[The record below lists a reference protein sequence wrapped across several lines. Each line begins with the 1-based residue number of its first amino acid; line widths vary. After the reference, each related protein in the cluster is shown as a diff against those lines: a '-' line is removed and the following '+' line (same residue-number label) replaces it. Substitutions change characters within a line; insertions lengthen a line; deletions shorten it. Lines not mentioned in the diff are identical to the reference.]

1 MKSPSLYRRLI
12 DRYARPE
19 ARGLIF
25 LAMVTTGVAGTTLV
39 VPYVIS
45 RYIDAARAGA
55 PTNSLV
61 VVAVVFAAFALL
73 EPLLRMLETRIATN
87 LAVRGTN
94 RLRADLFEHCLRLD
108 PSFHESHSPGE
119 MIERIDGD
127 VGLLSQFFSSFLV
140 QVATS
145 GLLLA
150 GMIVILMAIDW
161 RVGGIIAVFALAAIA
176 TLMLLQHVGERFWK
190 NQRRLSA
197 EQFGL
202 LEEFLGSTEDIRANG
217 ATAYAENSY
226 LRAADATYRAAL
238 RAQGISGAGYNFS
251 IFLFASGTAAAMAV
265 AAFLFTNGAVTLG
278 IVYLIFSYANSL
290 STPLS
295 LLTQHIGYLQSLGAA
310 VARVGELLAIT
321 SSITEPAQP
330 AAMTTR
336 PPAAYFSEV
345 DFGYGEGENVLHG
358 ITFEIPAGK
367 VLGVVGRT
375 GSGKTT
381 LGRLLVRLAD
391 PRVGSVQLAGTP
403 LNEMSLGDL
412 RRSISAVSQDV
423 QIFRGTVRDNV
434 TMFDASVDDEAVIE
448 AVELAGMGDWLR
460 AQSRGLD
467 YLLSPGGRD
476 LSAGQAQLLALARA
490 FLRDP
495 SVVVLDEASSRL
507 DPVTEA
513 RLEGSVARLLSGRT
527 AMVIAHRLET
537 LDRVDLIL
545 VMDSG
550 RVAEFGA
557 PADLL
562 ADPKSQ
568 FSQLRSKDLSEVLA

>member
-1 MKSPSLYRRLI
+1 M
-12 DRYARPE
+12 
-19 ARGLIF
+19 RGLIL
-25 LAMVTTGVAGTTLV
+25 LAVVTTGVAGTTLV

-45 RYIDAARAGA
+45 RYIDSARAGA
-55 PTNSLV
+55 TTSSLV
-61 VVAVVFAAFALL
+61 VIALVFAVFALL

-94 RLRADLFEHCLRLD
+94 RLRAELFEHCLRLD
-108 PSFHESHSPGE
+108 PTFHESHSPGE

-145 GLLLA
+145 GLLLV
-150 GMIVILMAIDW
+150 GMVVILLVIDW
-161 RVGGIIAVFALAAIA
+161 RVGGIIAVFALAATA
-176 TLMLLQHVGERFWK
+176 TLMLLQRVGERFWK

-226 LRAADATYRAAL
+226 LRAADATYRAAIK
-238 RAQGISGAGYNFS
+238 AQLISGGGYNFG

-265 AAFLFTNGAVTLG
+265 AASLFTNGAVTLG
-278 IVYLIFSYANSL
+278 TVYLIFSYANSL

-295 LLTQHIGYLQSLGAA
+295 QLTQHIGYLQSLGAA
-310 VARVGELLAIT
+310 VARVGELLAMT
-321 SSITEPAQP
+321 TSITEPAKLT
-330 AAMTTR
+330 AMTTR
-336 PPAAYFSEV
+336 PPAVNFTNV

-391 PRVGSVQLAGTP
+391 PRVGSVKLAGAP
-403 LNEMSLGDL
+403 LNEISLADL

-448 AVELAGMGDWLR
+448 AVELAGMGDWLT
-460 AQSRGLD
+460 AQPQGLD

-476 LSAGQAQLLALARA
+476 LSSGQAQLLALARA

-507 DPVTEA
+507 DPATEA
-513 RLEGSVARLLSGRT
+513 RLEGSVASLLRGRT

-537 LDRVDLIL
+537 LDRVDFIL
-545 VMDSG
+545 VMEAG

-562 ADPKSQ
+562 ADPKSR
-568 FSQLRSKDLSEVLA
+568 FSQLRSIGLTEVLA

>member
-1 MKSPSLYRRLI
+1 MNTPSLYRRLI

-19 ARGLIF
+19 LRGLTF
-25 LAMVTTGVAGTTLV
+25 LAMVTAGVAGTTLG
-39 VPYVIS
+39 VPYIIS
-45 RYIDAARAGA
+45 RYIDSARAGA
-55 PTNSLV
+55 TTNSLV
-61 VVAVVFAAFALL
+61 AIALAFAAFALL

-94 RLRADLFEHCLRLD
+94 RLRAELFEHCLRLD

-150 GMIVILMAIDW
+150 GMIVILLAIDW
-161 RVGGIIAVFALAAIA
+161 RVGGIIAVFALAATA
-176 TLMLLQHVGERFWK
+176 TLMLLQRVGERFWK

-217 ATAYAENSY
+217 ATPYAENSY

-238 RAQGISGAGYNFS
+238 RAQVISSGGYSFG

-265 AAFLFTNGAVTLG
+265 AALLFTNGAVTLG
-278 IVYLIFSYANSL
+278 TVYLIFSYANSL
-290 STPLS
+290 SAPLS
-295 LLTQHIGYLQSLGAA
+295 QLTQHIGYLQSLGAA
-310 VARVGELLAIT
+310 VARVGELLAVT
-321 SSITEPAQP
+321 SSITEPQKP
-330 AAMTTR
+330 VAMTAR
-336 PPAAYFSEV
+336 PPSVNFIEV

-391 PRVGSVQLAGTP
+391 PRVGSVKLAGAP
-403 LNEMSLGDL
+403 VNEISLGDL
-412 RRSISAVSQDV
+412 RRSICAVSQDV

-434 TMFDASVDDEAVIE
+434 TMFDGSIDDEAVVE
-448 AVELAGMGDWLR
+448 AVVLAGMGDWLN
-460 AQSRGLD
+460 APAHGLD
-467 YLLSPGGRD
+467 YLLAPGGRD

-550 RVAEFGA
+550 RVAEFGT

-562 ADPKSQ
+562 ADPKSK
-568 FSQLRSKDLSEVLA
+568 FSQLRSKGLTEVLA

>member
-1 MKSPSLYRRLI
+1 
-12 DRYARPE
+12 
-19 ARGLIF
+19 
-25 LAMVTTGVAGTTLV
+25 MVTCGAAGTTLG
-39 VPYVIS
+39 VPYIIS

-55 PTNSLV
+55 TANSLV
-61 VVAVVFAAFALL
+61 AIALVFAAFALL
-73 EPLLRMLETRIATN
+73 EPLLRMLETRLATN

-94 RLRADLFEHCLRLD
+94 RLRAELFEHCLRLD

-145 GLLLA
+145 GLLLV
-150 GMIVILMAIDW
+150 GMVVILLVIDW
-161 RVGGIIAVFALAAIA
+161 RVGGIIAVFALAATA
-176 TLMLLQHVGERFWK
+176 TLMLLQRVGEQFWK

-197 EQFGL
+197 EQFGR

-238 RAQGISGAGYNFS
+238 KAQLISGGGYNFG

-278 IVYLIFSYANSL
+278 TVYLIFSYANSL

-295 LLTQHIGYLQSLGAA
+295 QLTQHIGYLQSVGAA
-310 VARVGELLAIT
+310 VARVGELLAMT
-321 SSITEPAQP
+321 SSITEPAKP
-330 AAMTTR
+330 EAMTTR
-336 PPAAYFSEV
+336 PPAVNFSDV

-367 VLGVVGRT
+367 ALGVVGRT

-381 LGRLLVRLAD
+381 LGRLLVRLGD
-391 PRVGSVQLAGTP
+391 PRVGSVELAGTA
-403 LNEMSLGDL
+403 LNRISLDDL
-412 RRSISAVSQDV
+412 RRSICAVSQDV
-423 QIFRGTVRDNV
+423 QIFRGSVRDNV
-434 TMFDASVDDEAVIE
+434 TMFDASMDDDAVIE
-448 AVELAGMGDWLR
+448 AVELAGMGDWLS
-460 AQSRGLD
+460 AQPQGLD

-495 SVVVLDEASSRL
+495 AVVVLDEASSRL
-507 DPVTEA
+507 DPATEA
-513 RLEGSVARLLSGRT
+513 RLEGSVASLLRGRT

-545 VMDSG
+545 VMDAG

-562 ADPKSQ
+562 ADPKSR
-568 FSQLRSKDLSEVLA
+568 FSQLRGKGLTEVLA

>member
-513 RLEGSVARLLSGRT
+513 RLEGSVARLLNGRT